1 MEDYKQYEKFI
12 KLRPHVVILGAG
24 VSCAAIPNG
33 DKNGKKISAMNG
45 FMDKLGMNDILEGI
59 TLHTASD
66 NLEEI
71 YMELEERSSDE
82 NNCRRAKE
90 ELEKRIYEYMSD
102 FTIPDEPT
110 VYDYLILSLTEKDL
124 IATFNWDPLLVQAM
138 ARCMRYTHNLPNFA
152 FLHGNVAVGY
162 CREDNIIGNVGQPCR
177 CGMPLSPLPL
187 LYPIKKKD
195 YNSDIAIAKAW
206 KTLKNAL
213 EVAYKVTIFGYSAP
227 KSDIEAVAM
236 LKDAWGDQT
245 DRKLEE
251 IEVVDL
257 RSEEDVYA
265 SWEDFIF
272 NYHFSYH
279 NSFFDTT
286 LGKCPRRSCEATFDR
301 LMNCK
306 FLDGNKGF
314 KEGMA
319 FDDIGRVIDGLVAEE
334 YEKKMTGKMLSN
346 PYV

>member
-1 MEDYKQYEKFI
+1 
-12 KLRPHVVILGAG
+12 
-24 VSCAAIPNG
+24 
-33 DKNGKKISAMNG
+33 
-45 FMDKLGMNDILEGI
+45 
-59 TLHTASD
+59 
-66 NLEEI
+66 
-71 YMELEERSSDE
+71 
-82 NNCRRAKE
+82 
-90 ELEKRIYEYMSD
+90 
-102 FTIPDEPT
+102 
-110 VYDYLILSLTEKDL
+110 
-124 IATFNWDPLLVQAM
+124 
-138 ARCMRYTHNLPNFA
+138 MRYTHNLPNFA

-177 CGMPLSPLPL
+177 CGKPFSPLPL

-195 YNSDIAIAKAW
+195 YNSEIAIAKAW

-213 EVAYKVTIFGYSAP
+213 EVAYMVTIFWYSAP

-265 SWEDFIF
+265 SWQDFIF

-279 NSFFDTT
+279 NYFFDTT

-301 LMNCK
+301 LMNCR

-314 KEGMA
+314 KAGMSLE
-319 FDDIGRVIDGLVAEE
+319 DIGEAIDGLVAEE
-334 YEKKMTGKMLSN
+334 YEKKMTGEMLSN